1 MFQFIRKVA
10 TFPIRVYQMTLSP
23 DHGPLR
29 HLFHDGYCMYYP
41 SCSEYTRQSILKK
54 GVIAGILFGGWRILR
69 CNPWGKGG
77 VDKP

>member
-1 MFQFIRKVA
+1 
-10 TFPIRVYQMTLSP
+10 
-23 DHGPLR
+23 
-29 HLFHDGYCMYYP
+29 MYYP